1 MDSYHVF
8 WLLDELKTLT
18 QKQVITEETAGRI
31 ADYYAQ
37 ASEAPAPAA
46 SVLPEQLPPQ
56 PADGGTVHAGNADK
70 TGRELSPHGETD
82 RRSARAKKPPLF
94 QGFSVKSIPVLLSV
108 IAAILIASGVI
119 SLIAYNWYAIPR
131 MTKALSAFV
140 LLLAVQAG
148 GIIVYASAKR
158 LAKPVWQEGMALLW
172 AILFGGVVAYIS
184 QVCRL
189 PGNTAA
195 FLLVWSL
202 SSILLTYAMRS
213 VSVFVLSLL
222 LSSAYAVAAAT
233 GEGEP
238 ALFYL
243 LFAALCPFALRFRLG
258 SHAMLVVAAAMLGF
272 VLEKSIPGLWIVCSV
287 SLAVFALEYALS
299 RDFRGLAALAF
310 TGLCVLLLVLS
321 HNGFWCGIGWLQVKA
336 ERSVT
341 GMLLDSALAVG
352 LTAAALA
359 WPFVPFPAH
368 RQLSK
373 WQLVYPACALGVAV
387 LFIVAGC
394 LPLSLQRSLYF
405 APTGI
410 VFLLSLLFVL
420 HALYGRR
427 RQAVLLFCCLFLA
440 ACLVQLDLP
449 VFAVAAFLLLVAA
462 AGICPRI
469 IMRTCSFGLLLLAT
483 ACLQTPPFPL
493 YRVFRPQALPLHI
506 ALYGSYVL
514 AAAALLVR
522 SRKLKDS
529 FDVIAGLVAVMLCS
543 IPGAVIPL
551 GKNQLCTAY
560 FCILLCV
567 CAYHVVR
574 RERMS
579 PSGQGPATGQ
589 EPEPGQEPV
598 AGGGGADVLAYWL
611 PFAAVCAYFFWAA
624 CFVLQ
629 LNYPVLAGTAFLL
642 LFLAAACR
650 RTRSSPQEAGA
661 LGCLFRM
668 LVSVWMAAAFFL
680 CREGQCLAVYDR
692 EAVPFQLISYAC
704 IALAALVLLV
714 WSGAGNASGNGSMND
729 SGAGARNGVRNRAWI
744 ELLDGLL
751 ALAGVCAVCFL
762 YRGRETDFPEAFLY
776 LYALAGLYGF
786 IRWRSDGRFRWLPYI
801 VLFAAAGICCLYGV
815 TETFFLCSPFVLL
828 CAALYLYSRERELRA
843 VSAEADSPAAVPAK
857 GPVRAATSMGAAG
870 RLGQVLC
877 VVIIYVSAFVTP
889 RFYHLHCPPA
899 EQILPLLLTLVLH
912 AGICLLPAARL
923 VRACLHGGMAV
934 KRRWNFLLALY
945 ALIVAVC
952 FLLLLCTACF
962 AGTGSAPAAGSGGPA
977 FLQPTR
983 IAGVLSYIS
992 FAFIFLTA
1000 GWYILEAYTDGSLA
1014 KANACAAYAA
1024 LALIIKFFS
1033 DSYGFVA
1040 KGVLFIV
1047 LGIAMLVLN
1056 LLLLRMDRRKE
1067 AETKPEKEDIH
1078 DNRS

>member
-1 MDSYHVF
+1 MFVLLVRLQAAPVLLPAECALFPCHLLPAGASVFSLYMDSYHVF

-18 QKQVITEETAGRI
+18 QKQVITEEAAKRI

-37 ASEAPAPAA
+37 ASEVPAPAA

-56 PADGGTVHAGNADK
+56 PAADGGTVHAGNTANA
-70 TGRELSPHGETD
+70 GRRPSLYGEIN

-94 QGFSVKSIPVLLSV
+94 QGFSVRSIPVLLSV

-131 MTKALSAFV
+131 MAKALSAFM
-140 LLLAVQAG
+140 LLLTVQAG

-158 LAKPVWQEGMALLW
+158 FAKPVWQEGMALLW
-172 AILFGGVVAYIS
+172 ALLFGGVLAYIS

-195 FLLVWSL
+195 FLLVWSV

-222 LSSAYAVAAAT
+222 LSSAYAVVAAA

-243 LFAALCPFALRFRLG
+243 LFAALCPFAVRFRLG
-258 SHAMLVVAAAMLGF
+258 THAMLVIAAAMLGF

-299 RDFRGLAALAF
+299 RDYTGLAVLAF

-321 HNGFWCGIGWLQVKA
+321 HNGYWCGIGWLQVKA

-359 WPFVPFPAH
+359 WPFVPRLNKKRLP
-368 RQLSK
+368 R
-373 WQLVYPACALGVAV
+373 WQLVYPACALAVAV

-394 LPLSLQRSLYF
+394 LPLPLQRSLYL

-410 VFLLSLLFVL
+410 VFLLSLLFVV

-427 RQAVLLFCCLFLA
+427 MQSVLLFGCLLFA
-440 ACLVQLDLP
+440 ACMVQLDLP
-449 VFAVAAFLLLVAA
+449 VFAIAAFLLLIEASGVFPR
-462 AGICPRI
+462 GIIRA
-469 IMRTCSFGLLLLAT
+469 CSFALLLLAT

-493 YRVFRPQALPLHI
+493 YRIFRPQALPLHI
-506 ALYGSYVL
+506 ALYVSYVL
-514 AAAALLVR
+514 AAAALFAR
-522 SRKLKDS
+522 SRKLSDS
-529 FDVIAGLVAVMLCS
+529 VDILAGVAAVMLCS
-543 IPGAVIPL
+543 ILGFVIPL

-574 RERMS
+574 RERLF
-579 PSGQGPATGQ
+579 PA
-589 EPEPGQEPV
+589 GQEPV
-598 AGGGGADVLAYWL
+598 TERELSAGRADADVLAYWL

-650 RTRSSPQEAGA
+650 RTRSTPQEAGA
-661 LGCLFRM
+661 LGGLSRL
-668 LVSVWMAAAFFL
+668 LVSGWMAAAFFL
-680 CREGQCLAVYDR
+680 CREGLSFAVYDR
-692 EAVPFQLISYAC
+692 EAVPFQLVSYAC
-704 IALAALVLLV
+704 IACAALVLLV
-714 WSGAGNASGNGSMND
+714 WSGAGNASGD
-729 SGAGARNGVRNRAWI
+729 GVRNSVWNRAWL
-744 ELLDGLL
+744 ELLDCLL
-751 ALAGVCAVCFL
+751 ALAGVCAVCLL

-776 LYALAGLYGF
+776 LYAATGLYAF
-786 IRWRSDGRFRWLPYI
+786 IRWRRDGRFRWLPP
-801 VLFAAAGICCLYGV
+801 VFLLVAAGICCLYGV
-815 TETFFLCSPFVLL
+815 TETVFLCSPFVLL
-828 CAALYLYSRERELRA
+828 CTALYLYSREGELR
-843 VSAEADSPAAVPAK
+843 
-857 GPVRAATSMGAAG
+857 AAG
-870 RLGQVLC
+870 RLGQLLC
-877 VVIIYVSAFVTP
+877 IVIIYVAAFVTP
-889 RFYHLHCPPA
+889 RFYRLHCPSA
-899 EQILPLLLTLVLH
+899 EKMLPLLLVLVLY
-912 AGICLLPAARL
+912 AGFCLLPAVRL
-923 VRACLHGGMAV
+923 VRAQLQRNGTAV
-934 KRRWNFLLALY
+934 QRRWNFLLALY
-945 ALIVAVC
+945 ALVVAVC
-952 FLLLLCTACF
+952 FLLLLL
-962 AGTGSAPAAGSGGPA
+962 SAYTVQLEGVSRPPLLA
-977 FLQPTR
+977 QR
-983 IAGVLSYIS
+983 IAGALSFIS

-1000 GWYILEAYTDGSLA
+1000 GWYIFEAYTDGSLA
-1014 KANACAAYAA
+1014 KANVCAAYAA

-1047 LGIAMLVLN
+1047 LGIAMLLLN
-1056 LLLLRMDRRKE
+1056 LLLLRIDRKK
-1067 AETKPEKEDIH
+1067 KPEKEDTH
-1078 DNRS
+1078 DARS